1 MQVAVAAEGL
11 FCAVR
16 SEGRGAVVSRLVVA
30 MAHDRVGCKVV
41 GPGRNVGG
49 RQCDVFWRSRGCW
62 GRCSSGS
69 GCWWFMLWDVSGRPV
84 TRTHL
89 RCFLSGDAGIS
100 WRRQHGLLS
109 AMFVN

>member
-1 MQVAVAAEGL
+1 MQVSVAAAGL
-11 FCAVR
+11 LGAGVR
-16 SEGRGAVVSRLVVA
+16 VEGRCLGGG
-30 MAHDRVGCKVV
+30 HDRVGCKVV

-84 TRTHL
+84 TRTPL
-89 RCFLSGDAGIS
+89 RCFLPGDAGIS
-100 WRRQHGLLS
+100 WRRQHVLLS
-109 AMFVN
+109 AMFVNCVEV